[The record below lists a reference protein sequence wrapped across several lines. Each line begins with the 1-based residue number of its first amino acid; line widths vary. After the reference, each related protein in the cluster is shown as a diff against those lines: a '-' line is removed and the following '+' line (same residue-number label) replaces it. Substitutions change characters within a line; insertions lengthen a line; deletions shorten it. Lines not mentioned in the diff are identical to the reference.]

1 MPKNYDK
8 GTEAR
13 YCSCG
18 TRLGRYQKVAC
29 SELCRRLAIGQS
41 LKGIKRTSNTPEHN
55 RKISEAT
62 RKVWSSDSFRRK
74 MRKSRLEAFSR
85 SETKEKMSRSQKLR
99 WKNPKHRTA
108 SVLAARTSVKVM
120 RHLKS
125 AQHREIVSAS
135 AIKRIGNGKV
145 FRFKGTYE
153 SVKSGSVS
161 YRSSLELGI
170 MKRLDS
176 DKRVTNWKYE
186 PFVIK
191 LKNGLRYVPDF
202 LVETSENTTFL
213 IEGKANWLM
222 RKFREK
228 SLIIYDWCLAKGWR
242 FLIVTESTKDWI

>member
-1 MPKNYDK
+1 
-8 GTEAR
+8 
-13 YCSCG
+13 
-18 TRLGRYQKVAC
+18 
-29 SELCRRLAIGQS
+29 
-41 LKGIKRTSNTPEHN
+41 
-55 RKISEAT
+55 
-62 RKVWSSDSFRRK
+62 
-74 MRKSRLEAFSR
+74 
-85 SETKEKMSRSQKLR
+85 
-99 WKNPKHRTA
+99 
-108 SVLAARTSVKVM
+108 
-120 RHLKS
+120 
-125 AQHREIVSAS
+125 
-135 AIKRIGNGKV
+135 
-145 FRFKGTYE
+145 
-153 SVKSGSVS
+153 
-161 YRSSLELGI
+161 